1 MIRID
6 DLIYSARQLAC
17 VRPARCGRIHLL
29 WPCIGIDGEG
39 AGWMRADATGLGK
52 AKRIVVGD
60 QDVFRSWLAAAGRPF
75 TTPRVNCQVP
85 DSSS

>member
-60 QDVFRSWLAAAGRPF
+60 QDGFPELARGRGSAIHHS
-75 TTPRVNCQVP
+75 TG
-85 DSSS
+85 

>member
-6 DLIYSARQLAC
+6 DLIY
-17 VRPARCGRIHLL
+17 
-29 WPCIGIDGEG
+29 

-52 AKRIVVGD
+52 AKHIVVGD
-60 QDVFRSWLAAAGRPF
+60 QDGFPELARGRGSAS